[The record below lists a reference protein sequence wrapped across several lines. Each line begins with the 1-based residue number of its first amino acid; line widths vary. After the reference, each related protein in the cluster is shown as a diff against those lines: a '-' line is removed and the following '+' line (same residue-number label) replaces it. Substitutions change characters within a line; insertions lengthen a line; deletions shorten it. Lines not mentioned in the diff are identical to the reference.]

1 MVMPEFA
8 CISDYVTWYAEKTP
22 FAEAYVFNGNRVTY
36 AQLEQRVERLACA
49 CIAAGVA
56 KGDRVAVLAT
66 TSPDFLVSFLAV
78 ARIGAIWVGLNA
90 KYKRDELL
98 YVVNDCKP
106 KILLTRTRIGERQ
119 YDEDIKHI
127 LSEVSG
133 IEKVVLLDDAKSLSG
148 AVSYIEFLQ
157 SGEDILHSHVQ
168 ALSSGGGDKEPC
180 LIVYT
185 SGSTGKPKG
194 ALLHHQGI
202 IRFCLEQN
210 RVWHVSPHRVIN
222 FLPINHVGC
231 VVDLS
236 LPAVLAG
243 GTQFLCEKFDPVE
256 MLELVEREKVT
267 LWASVPSTFIMQ
279 LGVPD
284 FDQYDLS
291 SVQLIAW
298 GGAAMPEEAV
308 RRLVEVCPRMSTN
321 YAMTETLVT
330 TVVDPTANVEA
341 LTKTVGH
348 PFPGVEIRIID
359 GKGSDVDKGEPGEL
373 LVRSVYNMIGYWN
386 RPEATQEAFL
396 GDGWFRTGD
405 VLVENREGSFSVVG
419 RLKEMYKS
427 GGYNVYPKEIEE
439 VIEAFP
445 GVVEAAVIA
454 VPDPKW
460 QEVGIAYVIQQQNS
474 DRDEE
479 GLRSFCGER
488 LANYKMPKKF
498 IFLPEMP
505 LLPIGKV
512 DKVALKKMAL
522 LESGATKVDPGK

>member
-1 MVMPEFA
+1 MPEFA

-22 FAEAYVFNGNRVTY
+22 SAEACVFNGSRVTY
-36 AQLEQRVERLACA
+36 AQLELQVERLACA
-49 CIAAGVA
+49 YIAAGVS

-98 YVVNDCKP
+98 YVVSDCKP
-106 KILLTRTRIGERQ
+106 KILLARTRIGERQ

-133 IEKVVLLDDAKSLSG
+133 IEKVVLLDDANALSG
-148 AVSYIEFLQ
+148 AVSYRDFLH
-157 SGEDILHSHVQ
+157 SGENILHTHVK
-168 ALSSGGGDKEPC
+168 APSSGGGDKKPC

-194 ALLHHQGI
+194 ALLHQQGI

-210 RVWHVSPHRVIN
+210 RIWYVNPHRVIN

-243 GTQFLCEKFDPVE
+243 GTQILCEKFDPVK

-279 LGVPD
+279 LGLPD
-284 FDQYDLS
+284 FDKYDLA

-298 GGAAMPEEAV
+298 GGAAMPEETV

-330 TVVDPTANVEA
+330 TVVEPTDNVEA
-341 LTKTVGH
+341 LTRTVGH
-348 PFPGVEIRIID
+348 PFPGVELRLVD
-359 GKGSDVDKGEPGEL
+359 DRGNDVDKGEPGEL
-373 LVRSVYNMIGYWN
+373 LVRSVYNMLGYWN
-386 RPEATQEAFL
+386 RPEASKEAFL

-405 VLVENREGSFSVVG
+405 VLAENRDGSFSVVG

-427 GGYNVYPKEIEE
+427 GGYNVYPKEVEAAIETC
-439 VIEAFP
+439 P
-445 GVVEAAVIA
+445 GIVEAAVVS

-460 QEVGIAYVIQQQNS
+460 QEVGIAYVTLRQSCDWN
-474 DRDEE
+474 EE
-479 GLRSFCGER
+479 GLRSFCSER

-498 IFLPEMP
+498 LCLPEMP

-512 DKVALKKMAL
+512 DKVALKKMAV
-522 LESGATKVDPGK
+522 LEYGATKGGAEK